1 MAQQAAEPGGGAAAD
16 AGPESGGPAAK
27 ARREP
32 GGAPAVDAEPGG
44 APAVADRAE
53 PGGVAAVPRTPPGG
67 GAPGAGPTDVPG
79 VARLRAW
86 TAGWSSGLAQAL
98 GAAVL
103 LVTECVRKDV
113 APFGTARVPDGAG
126 LPGYAADFPRM
137 AEALDAQWWF
147 RAAEA
152 ARDAFGFGEP
162 RAALWAAVCA
172 ALVVRLNVDGPP
184 RIQCFLSLA
193 GACYCLVAGLS
204 ALPYLA
210 LAGAAL
216 PFALLVGGLAVVLA
230 TAAPRVRRRVG

>member
-1 MAQQAAEPGGGAAAD
+1 MAQQAAERGGGAAAD
-16 AGPESGGPAAK
+16 AGPEPGGPAAK
-27 ARREP
+27 TRREP
-32 GGAPAVDAEPGG
+32 GGAS
-44 APAVADRAE
+44 AVADRAG
-53 PGGVAAVPRTPPGG
+53 PGGVAAARTTPSGA
-67 GAPGAGPTDVPG
+67 APGAGPPGVPG
-79 VARLRAW
+79 AVRLRAW
-86 TAGWSSGLAQAL
+86 TVGWSSGLAQAL

-103 LVTECVRKDV
+103 LVTECVRQDV
-113 APFGTARVPDGAG
+113 APFGVARVPDGAR

-137 AEALDAQWWF
+137 ADALDAQWWF

-184 RIQCFLSLA
+184 RTQCFLSLA

-204 ALPYLA
+204 TLPYLA

-216 PFALLVGGLAVVLA
+216 PFALLAGGLAVVLA
-230 TAAPRVRRRVG
+230 TAAPRVRSRAG

>member
-1 MAQQAAEPGGGAAAD
+1 M
-16 AGPESGGPAAK
+16 
-27 ARREP
+27 
-32 GGAPAVDAEPGG
+32 
-44 APAVADRAE
+44 
-53 PGGVAAVPRTPPGG
+53 
-67 GAPGAGPTDVPG
+67 
-79 VARLRAW
+79 ARLRAW

-216 PFALLVGGLAVVLA
+216 PFALLVGGLSRSCWPPPRRGCGAGRGERGRVPHSVASAVH
-230 TAAPRVRRRVG
+230 RVRPPPSIRHRQ